1 MLLKGLFSVGLVII
15 GGLAAYAIYL
25 QRKVRAKI
33 AEQKSQEEALVKE
46 NVDQRRRINQSIQII
61 AQGALEDQ
69 LSLTEASIRIK
80 VLLDSL
86 GLEKHII
93 KQYDAFYVL
102 ALATDHIPILAQW
115 KALSNKQQRV
125 FEKQRVSL
133 EAEHKEAVV
142 EAAGRIK
149 GQTF

>member
-1 MLLKGLFSVGLVII
+1 MLLMGLFSVGLVII
-15 GGLAAYAIYL
+15 AGLAAYAIYL

-33 AEQKSQEEALVKE
+33 AEEKEQEEVLAKE
-46 NVDQRRRINQSIQII
+46 NIDQRQRINKSIQII

-86 GLEKHII
+86 GLESHII
-93 KQYDAFYVL
+93 KQYNAFYVL

-115 KALSNKQQRV
+115 KALSNKEQRV
-125 FEKQRVSL
+125 FEKQRVAL
-133 EAEHKEAVV
+133 ESEHKEAVV
-142 EAAGRIK
+142 EAAARIK
-149 GQTF
+149 GHMF

>member
-1 MLLKGLFSVGLVII
+1 MLLMGLLLVGLVII
-15 GGLAAYAIYL
+15 AVLAAYAIYL
-25 QRKVRAKI
+25 QRKVRVKV
-33 AEQKSQEEALVKE
+33 AEEKEQEEALEKE
-46 NVDQRRRINQSIQII
+46 NIDQRRRINQSIQII
-61 AQGALEDQ
+61 AHGALESQ

-86 GLEKHII
+86 GLESHIT

-125 FEKQRVSL
+125 FEKQRVAL
-133 EAEHKEAVV
+133 ESEHKAAVV
-142 EAAGRIK
+142 EAATRIK
-149 GQTF
+149 GLVF

>member
-1 MLLKGLFSVGLVII
+1 MLLTGLFSVGLVII
-15 GGLAAYAIYL
+15 AGLAAYAIYL

-33 AEQKSQEEALVKE
+33 AEQKNQEEALAKE

-86 GLEKHII
+86 GLESHII

-102 ALATDHIPILAQW
+102 ALATDHMPILEQW

-125 FEKQRVSL
+125 FEKQRVGL
-133 EAEHKEAVV
+133 EAEHKVAVV
-142 EAAGRIK
+142 EAAGRIR
-149 GQTF
+149 GHIF